1 MKIDELERQIDEIDE
16 QTDRI
21 LEILDLL
28 TEKRTRLWNEWN
40 KARGI
45 RNELQMD
52 RIQNRR
58 QGSLQVQH

>member
-1 MKIDELERQIDEIDE
+1 MRVDELERQIDEVDE
-16 QTDRI
+16 QTDCI

-28 TEKRTRLWNEWN
+28 TKKRTKLWDEWN

-52 RIQNRR
+52 RIQDRQ
-58 QGSLQVQH
+58 QGSLQI